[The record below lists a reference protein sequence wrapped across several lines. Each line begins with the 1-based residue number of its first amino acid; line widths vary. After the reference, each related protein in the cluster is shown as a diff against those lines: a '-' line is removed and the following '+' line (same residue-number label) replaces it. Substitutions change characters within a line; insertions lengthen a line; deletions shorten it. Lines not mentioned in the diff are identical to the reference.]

1 MLIANDKKAQ
11 TISIIITISI
21 VDTKITVIVY
31 NKDTSV

>member
-11 TISIIITISI
+11 TISTIIAI
-21 VDTKITVIVY
+21 DTKITVIVY